1 MTARREKAESSLRP
15 FVEHAALLV
24 LLALIPLRAVIG
36 ETHTF
41 EVARSLRTLD
51 APAGASPA
59 TTFAINA
66 LIFAVTGLV
75 LVLRQWSGAG
85 YRRTGAEWGA
95 AILAVAMCIST
106 WRAGQKH
113 LAIIGSVDF
122 LGFIAYFIALSQL
135 LRRPWQVRLALTVI
149 LTTGAVMITKCA
161 YQRFVEHPETLQYY
175 IEHKAELI
183 SQNQSNPGFIYDYEQ
198 RLKGGSMTGYFSHPN
213 VLASYLILVILTGL
227 GVARARIA
235 NGSWLSA
242 LSPALIAMAG
252 GATLIGAQSKGAA
265 AALGIAL
272 VVWIVGE
279 RLRNFFRARP
289 GRAVG
294 AVWACIL
301 AIAVALTL
309 TLQVKP
315 GALGLS
321 MLYRHFYWRASAAM
335 MIDQGPW
342 GVGAGNFGRFFTRY
356 KDVECPEDVEDPH
369 SWVVRAATE
378 WGVLGLVGLVAVL
391 VGISR
396 RIAKNA
402 KAERVAPTN
411 SRCESPAPP
420 KGTWLELPEGSLH
433 TSSIILSS
441 AAIGLLFFTVW
452 FVTLFDAPPP
462 YIVLTLFIPA
472 ATWFLGFNLIGH
484 AVNPRTSGSM
494 LLLMSAIGAFL
505 AGVWLATFTETHAAY
520 FGSSFVF
527 ATVLLLMGI
536 KSSRV
541 DSDSYRTFSDA
552 PLGPMLAALSA
563 GLLGFVIH
571 SGIDLAMFTDGAATT
586 FFALLAIA
594 VTSRVRCADQSV
606 PETLSRRVKHPYA
619 IPVTCLLF
627 VGSLCVLYVKA
638 GMANT
643 WLASARRAPTNQ
655 SVDEYGWPQ
664 GSHEY
669 NKAISMYRSDST
681 AIDELIDMCIP
692 FIATTKQCDELLG
705 YVVDFVKQDPH
716 NALIHHYRAI
726 LYAQQFELA
735 MRAASSTQASSLKPQ
750 ALSDLDLAIGCARE
764 ALAAHPTSPQRHM
777 FVADLLERRAAA
789 SDSPA
794 DRARFNTDAASELQ
808 TALDLDARR
817 IYVSPLHRMT
827 KEMREGL
834 EKRIARLRGV
844 SM

>member
-1 MTARREKAESSLRP
+1 MAGRREKAESSFRP

-51 APAGASPA
+51 APSGASPA
-59 TTFAINA
+59 TTFAINE
-66 LIFAVTGLV
+66 LIFAVTGVV
-75 LVLRQWSGAG
+75 LVLRQWSGEG

-122 LGFIAYFIALSQL
+122 LGFIAYFVALSQL

-175 IEHKAELI
+175 MEHKAELI

-198 RLKGGSMTGYFSHPN
+198 RLKGGSTTGFFSHPN

-242 LSPALIAMAG
+242 ISPALIAMAG
-252 GATLIGAQSKGAA
+252 SATLIGAQSKGAA

-272 VVWIVGE
+272 IAWIVGE

-294 AVWACIL
+294 AAWASIL
-301 AIAVALTL
+301 AVAVALTL

-315 GALGLS
+315 DALGLS

-335 MIDQGPW
+335 IHDQGPW

-378 WGVLGLVGLVAVL
+378 WGVLGLVGLIAVL

-402 KAERVAPTN
+402 KSDGVAQANSLYEPT
-411 SRCESPAPP
+411 SASKEI
-420 KGTWLELPEGSLH
+420 GLELPEGSLH

-441 AAIGLLFFTVW
+441 AVIGLLFFAGW
-452 FVTLFDAPPP
+452 FTTLFDAPPP
-462 YIVLTLFIPA
+462 YIVITLLIPA
-472 ATWFLGFNLIGH
+472 VTWFI
-484 AVNPRTSGSM
+484 
-494 LLLMSAIGAFL
+494 
-505 AGVWLATFTETHAAY
+505 AY
-520 FGSSFVF
+520 FLVAYEPAAG
-527 ATVLLLMGI
+527 
-536 KSSRV
+536 KS
-541 DSDSYRTFSDA
+541 FSDA
-552 PLGPMLAALSA
+552 PLGPLLAALSA

-571 SGIDLAMFTDGAATT
+571 SGIDLAMFTGGAATT
-586 FFALLAIA
+586 FFAVLA
-594 VTSRVRCADQSV
+594 VSRSNCDCRDEQ
-606 PETLSRRVKHPYA
+606 
-619 IPVTCLLF
+619 F
-627 VGSLCVLYVKA
+627 VGERIFGLRAMMKMPDGVIGLWVLCCLGCTRCWLPSLQSYFVNRWLREARAISTQPTMDVRNFPLCTGYY
-638 GMANT
+638 ANVASAYPNDAT
-643 WLASARRAPTNQ
+643 AYEEMLDVLASSPRQPN
-655 SVDEYGWPQ
+655 
-664 GSHEY
+664 
-669 NKAISMYRSDST
+669 
-681 AIDELIDMCIP
+681 LIQYALSETD
-692 FIATTKQCDELLG
+692 ALEKR
-705 YVVDFVKQDPH
+705 DPH
-716 NALIHHYRAI
+716 NALVYHYRAI
-726 LYAQQFELA
+726 LYAQRYELA
-735 MRAASSTQASSLKPQ
+735 TRASSTTQDPGRGSAAVELKTQ

-794 DRARFNTDAASELQ
+794 DRVRFNTDAASELQ
-808 TALDLDARR
+808 TALDLDSRR

-834 EKRIARLRGV
+834 GKRIARLRGE
-844 SM
+844 SK